1 MPPLTRTLWY
11 SCVMYVLSY
20 VTDAEVPQR
29 MRTPSGSLLQDI
41 NPLIYLSPD
50 DKNNMEDEVEK
61 ILSDDNGRCIHL
73 VVGNEYTF
81 SIFVAA

>member
-1 MPPLTRTLWY
+1 MLEPESAENGSAKSDMQPFLFVADL
-11 SCVMYVLSY
+11 
-20 VTDAEVPQR
+20 EVPQR

-61 ILSDDNGRCIHL
+61 ILSDDNGKCVRL
-73 VVGNEYTF
+73 VEHFFHTF
-81 SIFVAA
+81 VVS

>member
-1 MPPLTRTLWY
+1 MTCIP
-11 SCVMYVLSY
+11 SF
-20 VTDAEVPQR
+20 VTDLEVPQR

-61 ILSDDNGRCIHL
+61 ILSDDNGKRVRL
-73 VVGNEYTF
+73 VVYYF
-81 SIFVAA
+81 STAVVA